1 MKADCSWQKFDVSG
15 HARKDAVR
23 RIINSDF
30 YAEDLMDTFFPGLH
44 VAGKKFRLLVDLL
57 DEAVEGFLL
66 KWIDVN
72 LRLLSDRDFVQFRL
86 GDVDAHVNLIALKE
100 RGNGRVRRD

>member
-23 RIINSDF
+23 RIINADF
-30 YAEDLMDTFFPGLH
+30 YAEDLMDTLFAGLH

-57 DEAVEGFLL
+57 DEAVEGFFL
-66 KWIDVN
+66 KRVDVN
-72 LRLLSDRDFVQFRL
+72 VRLLTDTDFVQFCF
-86 GDVDAHVNLIALKE
+86 GNVDADVNLVAFKK
-100 RGNGRVRRD
+100 RGDGRVRRD